1 MRDSRS
7 RRTGPRRDGQEP
19 GSVFNRIRI
28 GFQSL
33 LVSVSLHGP
42 AGLEKPWN
50 GLPFPCSLPAPPPP
64 PERGPTRGGAP
75 SLFAFVLLL
84 WLLLLLLL

>member
-7 RRTGPRRDGQEP
+7 HRTGVLGEMGKNR
-19 GSVFNRIRI
+19 RIRI

-33 LVSVSLHGP
+33 LVSASLHGP

-50 GLPFPCSLPAPPPP
+50 GLPFPCSIPPPPPP